1 MVFLVRL
8 HVVLGLVR
16 GLLRFAW
23 ADVLRGD
30 RWLLKLTVL

>member
-8 HVVLGLVR
+8 HVVLVLVWGLTHFV
-16 GLLRFAW
+16 W

-30 RWLLKLTVL
+30 RWLLELTVL